1 MKTASMGN
9 RLVVLA
15 AVALIGASVFAC
27 FRIGGLASDDSRYSV
42 DIRIGDTPLV
52 IAGDRAEH
60 PLEDLDERAN
70 PIDLTVRLCSEDIV
84 LPHDDDFFLVARSGD
99 GEVWRES
106 PLDQEPETTEV
117 DFDTANVYI
126 PDGCIAFNHRG
137 PQTRSE
143 LFFEWPL
150 HRFDDDLD
158 TDTLQVHIHGRRP
171 LGPLDSGVV
180 GAFLLVAFILLAA
193 GQRTTIADR
202 PAPWNGLQATGV
214 LTTFLLSG
222 VVFGVLV
229 PEQPVFGFL
238 AMLAVTLSYV
248 GIAFAIGAKHN
259 PKSPLAALAFHRI
272 SASKLFVSVAV
283 GFGAAVVAVSLLTL
297 APKGES
303 EMTRLIEPSA
313 GLLKITALALMAP
326 WAEEFLLRGV
336 IYGALDK
343 KAGPFVA
350 VIGSAAVFSI
360 LHLGQHIGSLGP
372 WLVVTVT
379 GLILSGVR
387 WYTGSTVGST
397 ISHLMY
403 NVLLIIPAMLY
414 G

>member
-1 MKTASMGN
+1 MNTASTGN
-9 RLVVLA
+9 RLVLLA
-15 AVALIGASVFAC
+15 AITLIGASVFAC
-27 FRIGGLASDDSRYSV
+27 LRIADLATDDSRQAR
-42 DIRIGDTPLV
+42 DIQIVVTPMV
-52 IAGDRAEH
+52 VAGDRAEH
-60 PLEDLDERAN
+60 PLEELEERSST
-70 PIDLTVRLCSEDIV
+70 IDLTVRLCSEDIV
-84 LPHDDDFFLVARSGD
+84 LSHEEDFFLVARSSD
-99 GEVWRES
+99 GEAWREA
-106 PLDQEPETTEV
+106 PLDPEPETADL

-137 PQTRSE
+137 AQAAGE
-143 LFFEWPL
+143 LLLEWPL

-158 TDTLQVHIHGRRP
+158 TDLLQVHIHTRRP

-180 GAFLLVAFILLAA
+180 AAFLLVAFLLVGA
-193 GQRTTIADR
+193 GQMTKASAQ

-214 LTTFLLSG
+214 LSTFLLSG
-222 VVFGVLV
+222 VAFSVLV
-229 PEQPVFGFL
+229 PDEPVFGFL

-248 GIAFAIGAKHN
+248 GVAVVIGAKHN
-259 PKSPLAALAFHRI
+259 RDSPLAALAFHRI
-272 SASKLFVSVAV
+272 SAGKLVASVGI
-283 GFGAAVVAVSLLTL
+283 GFGAAVVAVLLLTL

-336 IYGALDK
+336 VYGALDK
-343 KAGPFVA
+343 RAGPLVA

-397 ISHLMY
+397 VSHLVY
-403 NVLLIIPAMLY
+403 NLLLIIPAMLY